1 MQEFYQKADKEILN
15 LKYNEEITEKMVKE
29 EKKIAH
35 EMGKLNSFI
44 RSHEATNPV
53 SEMYLEKCKEQ
64 LGIMAQYRE
73 VLNERILIMSAMRSA
88 AD

>member
-29 EKKIAH
+29 RQKIAH

-44 RSHEATNPV
+44 SSNVATNPV

-64 LGIMAQYRE
+64 WRIMARYRE
-73 VLNERILIMSAMRSA
+73 ILNERIEIMSAMRSA

>member
-1 MQEFYQKADKEILN
+1 MQEFHQKADKEILN

-29 EKKIAH
+29 KQKIAH

-44 RSHEATNPV
+44 RSHVATNPV

-64 LGIMAQYRE
+64 WGIMAQYRE
-73 VLNERILIMSAMRSA
+73 VLNERIGIMSAMRSA

>member
-1 MQEFYQKADKEILN
+1 
-15 LKYNEEITEKMVKE
+15 
-29 EKKIAH
+29 
-35 EMGKLNSFI
+35 MGKLNSFI